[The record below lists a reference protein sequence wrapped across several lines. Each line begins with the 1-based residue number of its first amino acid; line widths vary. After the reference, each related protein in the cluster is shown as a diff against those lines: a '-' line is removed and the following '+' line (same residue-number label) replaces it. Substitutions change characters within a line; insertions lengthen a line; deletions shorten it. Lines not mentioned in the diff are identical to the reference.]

1 VIVVAAIG
9 AVSALGNMASLG
21 SLSAVAR
28 NGRPLAVGAAATT
41 GNQLPARRIPKQA
54 PEPMPSTEVRISDAG
69 RKALADASLRSV
81 SRPSFIAVETAAL
94 ARANRV
100 PLADVGVAGSVS
112 NLGIHAGAA
121 QAGRS
126 EVAVSDQVLMSLIL
140 ALLAEVR
147 DSANAPATM
156 QASQRIASQ

>member
-1 VIVVAAIG
+1 MVAAIG
-9 AVSALGNMASLG
+9 AVSALGGMASLG

-41 GNQLPARRIPKQA
+41 GNQLPARRIPRQA
-54 PEPMPSTEVRISDAG
+54 PASMPSTEVRISDAG
-69 RKALADASLRSV
+69 RKALADANLRSV

-100 PLADVGVAGSVS
+100 ALADIGVAGSVS
-112 NLGIHAGAA
+112 NLGIHAGVA

-126 EVAVSDQVLMSLIL
+126 EVTVTDQVLMSLIL

-147 DSANAPATM
+147 GSGNASATM
-156 QASQRIASQ
+156 QASQLIASQ